1 MMKTSD
7 NNVYMRS
14 AIYFNKTAEWD
25 CFEFG
30 HTEFLKNPGKWEM
43 ICEQGARLD
52 LVWHCALLG
61 FEK

>member
-43 ICEQGARLD
+43 ICEQGAK
-52 LVWHCALLG
+52 A
-61 FEK
+61 